1 MKARLALSALVLDLG
16 ALGALAIPAR
26 AQTETLG
33 STAPTVYPD
42 DPEYRAQ
49 PIHLGGLSLT
59 TNANVRLN
67 YDSNIYAAPIE
78 RYDDVYADFSG
89 EVRADSKPG
98 PVTVTAGVTGTV
110 RRYASRSTEN
120 SERWRLDTT
129 VKWSP
134 TRTSLY
140 SLGASLQRAVEDRS
154 DSEART
160 DPDRGPRRFDIL
172 ATEFHLRTQPGRLLF
187 DVQASATRFDALSSL
202 DADRDFSAYNGQ
214 AAVGLRVGGTVF
226 VTASTF
232 LNRREFRL
240 SRTPAGLERDT
251 TTYGGQL
258 GLNVEPGGLFE
269 GRLGVGVFR
278 YDPDEPTAPGRTG
291 LSVSGALI
299 YRPSR
304 RTALLLD
311 AFNGDV
317 ATFRTGAQGRTDTRF
332 RLTAEQEIR
341 HDLFAKLSGSFRRSK
356 FVGTGISEDT
366 ASVSGEIEYV
376 IARNLSLSLDAQF
389 SKRTSERFAARFE
402 RFRAGFS
409 LRARF

>member
-16 ALGALAIPAR
+16 ALGALAAPAR

-49 PIHLGGLSLT
+49 PIRLGGLSLT

-89 EVRADSKPG
+89 EVRADSSPG
-98 PVTVTAGVTGTV
+98 PVTLTGGVTGTV

-120 SERWRLDTT
+120 SERWRLDAT

-134 TRTSLY
+134 SRTSLY

-160 DPDRGPRRFDIL
+160 NPDRGPRRFDIL

-187 DVQASATRFDALSSL
+187 DLQASATRFDALSGI

-232 LNRREFRL
+232 VNRREFRL
-240 SRTPAGLERDT
+240 SRTPAGFERDT

-317 ATFRTGAQGRTDTRF
+317 ATFRTGAQGRTDTRL

-341 HDLFAKLSGSFRRSK
+341 HNLFAKLSGSFRRSK

-366 ASVSGEIEYV
+366 ATVSGEIEHV
-376 IARNLSLSLDAQF
+376 IARNISISLDAQF